1 MFVIIETTGSQLVD
15 HNGRSTG
22 PETKQELSRHRTQE
36 NAERAL
42 AKLRTTMPLV
52 ALNCRIIDDNPPRVI
67 VTYWRGDKQYIEN
80 AKTYRGAKRI
90 ASLTQNAIGPTYRT
104 ADGRE
109 LFDDGNGLWFEE
121 IDDRRVYV
129 V

>member
-15 HNGRSTG
+15 HNGRCTG

-36 NAERAL
+36 TAERAL
-42 AKLRTTMPLV
+42 ANLRKTMPV
-52 ALNCRIIDDNPPRVI
+52 FALNCRIVEYSPPGVI
-67 VTYWRGDKQYIEN
+67 VTYWRGDKQYTET

-90 ASLTQNAIGPTYRT
+90 ASLSQNRIGPTYRT
-104 ADGRE
+104 FDGRE
-109 LFDDGNGLWFEE
+109 LFDDGHGLWFEE
-121 IDDRRVYV
+121 SDNRRVYV

>member
-1 MFVIIETTGSQLVD
+1 MFVIIETTGAKLVD
-15 HNGRSTG
+15 HNGRCTG

-36 NAERAL
+36 TAERAL
-42 AKLRTTMPLV
+42 ARLRKTMPLF
-52 ALNCRIIDDNPPRVI
+52 ALNCRIVDVSPLRVI
-67 VTYWRGDKQYIEN
+67 VTYWRGQNQYTET
-80 AKTYRGAKRI
+80 AKTYRGAMRI

-109 LFDDGNGLWFEE
+109 LFDDGRGLWFEE
-121 IDDRRVYV
+121 IDGRRVYV